1 MKIWYKT
8 NKFKDYIRDI
18 FQFYT
23 IVIVVLIFVLFII
36 SLFFNFRTTIVKTNR
51 SSNNSIGNFID
62 KEFNFYKKNIESL
75 AGDDIIIE
83 ALTKKVDLWK
93 ANNLL
98 YNYCNE
104 QRIRGNFVLLDEN
117 SNIIATNLYKKN
129 QDILS
134 RSRLLKDLIEKLKDN
149 PNTVFSSLNE
159 IRYENNQGSSYLFS
173 KTVKSKDNTIGY
185 LIFYLKNDSLR
196 KYVRYKDVDTV
207 IITDKYDNVIF
218 TNNSL
223 VLNSMKKMNVGNREK
238 NITIFNEQPYYIISN
253 RIQNGSIQIVTM
265 TSINKYRQFFIIGT
279 LFLLGISFL
288 IIILVAILSPKVIE
302 RNLKSFDSLIF
313 AVDQLKR
320 GNMEYR
326 IEAKTFDEFQIIYDE
341 FNNMT
346 SKIQSL
352 IQHNNEIA
360 ERKRIM
366 EIKHLENQF
375 NPHFVYNVMEMLRY
389 EMLLDPELA
398 SNILVSF
405 ANLMRYSTNYGNVEV
420 PLKMEIEYIEDYL
433 KIQKIRFN
441 KRLSYDIHMDPSM
454 VDYKVPKLILQPI
467 VENSLK
473 HGIENTNNLNIQIS
487 IKKVGEDIKISV
499 EDNGQG
505 IIQER
510 LNYLRNILKDDTAM
524 PEHIGL
530 YNVHRAIKL
539 LYGDDYGLTINSEY
553 GVGTKVVLK
562 TPIIGDEIDA

>member
-196 KYVRYKDVDTV
+196 KYVR
-207 IITDKYDNVIF
+207 
-218 TNNSL
+218 
-223 VLNSMKKMNVGNREK
+223 
-238 NITIFNEQPYYIISN
+238 
-253 RIQNGSIQIVTM
+253 
-265 TSINKYRQFFIIGT
+265 
-279 LFLLGISFL
+279 
-288 IIILVAILSPKVIE
+288 
-302 RNLKSFDSLIF
+302 
-313 AVDQLKR
+313 
-320 GNMEYR
+320 
-326 IEAKTFDEFQIIYDE
+326 
-341 FNNMT
+341 
-346 SKIQSL
+346 
-352 IQHNNEIA
+352 
-360 ERKRIM
+360 
-366 EIKHLENQF
+366 
-375 NPHFVYNVMEMLRY
+375 
-389 EMLLDPELA
+389 
-398 SNILVSF
+398 
-405 ANLMRYSTNYGNVEV
+405 
-420 PLKMEIEYIEDYL
+420 
-433 KIQKIRFN
+433 
-441 KRLSYDIHMDPSM
+441 
-454 VDYKVPKLILQPI
+454 
-467 VENSLK
+467 
-473 HGIENTNNLNIQIS
+473 
-487 IKKVGEDIKISV
+487 
-499 EDNGQG
+499 
-505 IIQER
+505 
-510 LNYLRNILKDDTAM
+510 
-524 PEHIGL
+524 
-530 YNVHRAIKL
+530 
-539 LYGDDYGLTINSEY
+539 
-553 GVGTKVVLK
+553 
-562 TPIIGDEIDA
+562 